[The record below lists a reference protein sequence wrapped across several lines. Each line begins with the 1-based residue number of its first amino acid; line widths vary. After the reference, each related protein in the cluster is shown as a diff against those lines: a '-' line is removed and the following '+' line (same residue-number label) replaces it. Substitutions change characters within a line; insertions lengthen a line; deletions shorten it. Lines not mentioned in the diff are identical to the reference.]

1 MLASGLGASPLNTIR
16 RRSSSRHCP
25 LVHRVL
31 LHPSGPVWNTT
42 LAIAATPRRSS
53 RMATTSV

>member
-1 MLASGLGASPLNTIR
+1 MVAIGFCAGPLNTIR

-25 LVHRVL
+25 LVHRVPL
-31 LHPSGPVWNTT
+31 QPSGPVWNTT
-42 LAIAATPRRSS
+42 LATAAKPRRSS